1 MQKRI
6 SLLLLLLLVVSEVQE
21 TNGSAINNPVALAVT
36 IYNDRFA
43 MVKDTRSI
51 SFDQGRSDLY
61 FTDVSSNIQTE
72 TVTFKAVNNPES
84 TKVFEQNYEA
94 NLINTRAI
102 MKKYIEKE
110 VNLWVKLGE
119 RSIRVS
125 GILLGYN
132 SGYIVKTRYGVE
144 IYSNIDGIEL
154 AQLPSGFFTKPTLN
168 WKVFSQQAV
177 TTDCE
182 VAYRT
187 TGFKWKSDYSIV
199 LDQAEKKADV
209 GGWVTI
215 DNWSGKMY
223 ENAKLKLI
231 AGDVNVVSNNRGR
244 IPAPMAKS
252 SFAIQS
258 SAPPPSF
265 S

>member
-1 MQKRI
+1 
-6 SLLLLLLLVVSEVQE
+6 
-21 TNGSAINNPVALAVT
+21 
-36 IYNDRFA
+36 
-43 MVKDTRSI
+43 
-51 SFDQGRSDLY
+51 
-61 FTDVSSNIQTE
+61 
-72 TVTFKAVNNPES
+72 
-84 TKVFEQNYEA
+84 
-94 NLINTRAI
+94 

-231 AGDVNVVSNNRGR
+231 AGDVNVVSNNRR
-244 IPAPMAKS
+244 IPLPAPSPDMA
-252 SFAIQS
+252 FAAKT

-265 S
+265 SEKSFSDFHMYTLS